1 MALHK
6 QEAEMFRLHTSDL
19 RGGQR
24 DGENGKRAWKLS
36 VARHLIESQNLEKKD
51 CPSWVEAGNSACLSR
66 CPRGERTLVELYLV
80 HASDRSHHKVRH
92 TGQDAQGS

>member
-24 DGENGKRAWKLS
+24 EGENGKRAWRLS
-36 VARHLIESQNLEKKD
+36 VARHPVESQNLEKKD
-51 CPSWVEAGNSACLSR
+51 CLIVNGQGVFRNSEICIEFSVSCSVMSNSL
-66 CPRGERTLVELYLV
+66 
-80 HASDRSHHKVRH
+80 
-92 TGQDAQGS
+92 